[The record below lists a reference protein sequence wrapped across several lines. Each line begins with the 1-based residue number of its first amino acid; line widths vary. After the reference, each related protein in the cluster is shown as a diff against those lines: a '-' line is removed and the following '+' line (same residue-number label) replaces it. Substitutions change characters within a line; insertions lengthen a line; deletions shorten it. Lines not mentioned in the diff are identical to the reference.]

1 MTQLA
6 DIETVSAPIATDTD
20 GVCRVAGTRVRLETI
35 VNAYALGFSAEDIVG
50 KYPAISLSDA
60 YAVIAWY
67 LQNRA
72 TVDAYLTE
80 RNILIERAGREIEAQ
95 SPTAEIRARLQ
106 ARRKSAA
113 P

>member
-6 DIETVSAPIATDTD
+6 VIESLSAPIVTDTD

-35 VNAYALGFSAEDIVG
+35 LNAYALGFSAEDIAG

-60 YAVIAWY
+60 YAIIAWY
-67 LQNRA
+67 LQNRE
-72 TVDAYLTE
+72 TGDVYLAE
-80 RNILIERAGREIEAQ
+80 RNTEIERSDREIEERTPA
-95 SPTAEIRARLQ
+95 AEIRARLQ

-113 P
+113 S